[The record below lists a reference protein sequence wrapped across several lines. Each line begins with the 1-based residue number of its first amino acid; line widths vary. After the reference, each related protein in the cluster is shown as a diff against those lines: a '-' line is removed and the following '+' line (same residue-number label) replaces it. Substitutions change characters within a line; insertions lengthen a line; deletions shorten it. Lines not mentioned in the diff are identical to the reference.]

1 MAEKVQNAPRKEES
15 SLPFLTYN
23 CLKFPDCGWI
33 AINNVPETV
42 VRRHVH
48 DVTVE
53 VEYYWINPGRDGWII
68 VRSNGPGGVE
78 QYAGND
84 INTHKDFF
92 RANEWAT
99 WKLRLQNTHFG
110 TRLDGTDLFIIFGAD
125 PDDECYIRS
134 VKVYETATP
143 ENFAAFSATE
153 LQSAAG
159 LEWNTKNH
167 DSSLFAF
174 DLHTLKEGRV
184 PGLNHWHSGV
194 EVIFGQSD
202 GHITID
208 GEPMPYHAGDIL
220 FVNPDQVRTT
230 DAAIT
235 GACYYL
241 VFDLAMLET
250 HFQSSVITD
259 IRLKKKRFCNFV
271 SADHP
276 AHAALKGL
284 YRELVAAYS
293 SASAYKELKIRSLL
307 FSLLYE
313 CAEHGLIVDTPH
325 AGNPRKMDY
334 IRNAIVYMESHLA
347 DPVAVGE
354 IAAFVH
360 LSEAY
365 FSRHFKTC
373 IGAAPLEHLNH
384 MRIKKAAEL
393 LLAGSSV
400 TETALEVGI
409 PNVGHFIRLFKK
421 HYGQTPYQWQKQQG
435 R

>member
-1 MAEKVQNAPRKEES
+1 MAETVQKKES
-15 SLPFLTYN
+15 SLPFVTYS

-33 AINNVPETV
+33 AINNVPESV

-99 WKLRLQNTHFG
+99 WTLRLQNTHFG
-110 TRLDGTDLFIIFGAD
+110 TRADGTDLFIIFGAD

-143 ENFAAFSATE
+143 ENFAAYSAAE
-153 LQSAAG
+153 LQSAAD
-159 LEWNTKNH
+159 LELNTQH
-167 DSSLFAF
+167 RETSLFPF
-174 DLHTLKEGRV
+174 DLHKLQEGEL
-184 PGLNHWHSGV
+184 PWLTHWNSGV
-194 EVIFGQSD
+194 EVILGRGDGQ
-202 GHITID
+202 ITIN
-208 GEPMPYHAGDIL
+208 GERRTFQRGDML
-220 FVNPDQVRTT
+220 FVNPDEIRAVDTAT
-230 DAAIT
+230 T

-241 VFDLAMLET
+241 VFDLAMLEP
-250 HFQSSVITD
+250 HFESSVITD
-259 IRLKKKRFCNFV
+259 VRLKKKQLCNFV
-271 SADHP
+271 PTDHP
-276 AHAALKGL
+276 ANGVLKAL

-293 SASAYKELKIRSLL
+293 SESAYKEMKIRSLL
-307 FSLLYE
+307 LSLLYE
-313 CAEHGLIVDTPH
+313 CCEHGLIVDTPNT
-325 AGNPRKMDY
+325 GNARKMDY

-347 DPVAVGE
+347 ESVSVGD
-354 IAAFVH
+354 IAAYVH

-384 MRIKKAAEL
+384 MRVKKAAGL
-393 LLAGSSV
+393 LQAGLSV
-400 TETALEVGI
+400 TETAAEVGI

-421 HYGQTPYQWQKQQG
+421 HYALTPYQWQKQQE